1 MIRGSYGIVFDLKG
15 DHSIENIKRRLH
27 SVLNKMFGDY
37 YNKNWIDNRI
47 YLEVTTR
54 NVFIENEDLA
64 RSLFSEGIVALEMN
78 ICQEFQPLTI
88 FAFYLDDSTGGRGLS
103 LLDTNTNDK
112 RLWIDSEFE
121 GVKNTGSEIIEENFI
136 RELSEGTTVDGDE
149 ELKIYYHI
157 DYKNPIHGRRG
168 VIEKVIRRIFL
179 NRFMFD
185 YEWQEYRGEIELLE
199 TDDLPIQDLYLLPP
213 L

>member
-103 LLDTNTNDK
+103 LLDTNTI
-112 RLWIDSEFE
+112 RDS
-121 GVKNTGSEIIEENFI
+121 GLIANLKV
-136 RELSEGTTVDGDE
+136 
-149 ELKIYYHI
+149 LKIPVPKSSKRILYVNYL
-157 DYKNPIHGRRG
+157 
-168 VIEKVIRRIFL
+168 KVP
-179 NRFMFD
+179 
-185 YEWQEYRGEIELLE
+185 Q
-199 TDDLPIQDLYLLPP
+199 
-213 L
+213 